1 MLHGLRARALA
12 FAPASI
18 AFVVAAAAAIVLGL
32 APAARAVV
40 LIGNLPG
47 NDATST
53 FMNAPSGGS
62 NGGGVHDSK
71 AAGFTM
77 PAGAP
82 YTLDYVDLRLNY
94 FNTSSVPVVQI
105 YSNVGGNP
113 GTALTTLN
121 APPIV
126 VGPGTV
132 RFTPSGTFTLDPS
145 TTYWALV
152 WNNATV
158 ANSFQWLASSP
169 AVTPTG
175 IATSAGYRF
184 SNGPPPPIGN
194 STTLNSY
201 EIGATLVPEPTT
213 GFAVAAAV

>member
-1 MLHGLRARALA
+1 MLHGLRAHARA

-53 FMNAPSGGS
+53 FMN
-62 NGGGVHDSK
+62 
-71 AAGFTM
+71 
-77 PAGAP
+77 AP

-213 GFAVAAAV
+213 GFAIAAAVGGACASRPRRRQA